1 MVPIHGLF
9 ETHLT
14 VTQLERAVA
23 FYRDVVGLELAHRL
37 PDRRVAFFWIGKPGQ
52 AMLGLWEVGT
62 APMGMRLHLAFTS
75 TVEDILAA
83 PALLKAA
90 GVEPRGITGEP
101 VSEPVVIG
109 WMPAVSLYFQDPDGH
124 SLEYLAMLP
133 FQADADVGV
142 VPFSQWTMLQ
152 QRRQLKD

>member
-23 FYRDVVGLELAHRL
+23 FYRDVVGLELAHL
-37 PDRRVAFFWIGKPGQ
+37 LADRRVAFFWIGEPGQ
-52 AMLGLWEVGT
+52 AMLGVWEVGT
-62 APMGMRLHLAFTS
+62 APMGMRMHVAFTS
-75 TVEDILAA
+75 TVDDILAA
-83 PALLKAA
+83 PAVLKAA

-124 SLEYLAMLP
+124 LIEYVAMLP
-133 FQADADVGV
+133 CKPHPEVGV

-152 QRRQLKD
+152 QSRQLKD